1 MNALYRI
8 DREKVIVGILLLSFI
23 LQYNPFF
30 SSEFLWK
37 DYWTG
42 SALRTGISL
51 TLLFLCFMFRIFNG
65 CALRTPAGF
74 IAMAFITIGVYGLTI
89 GFMRGNDVKFMLAD
103 SAIWFET
110 AAYLIL
116 LGTLRFSSII
126 QLMRSMVVYTIF
138 AAIGHIWLFWS
149 TRDDVVIAALVGGER
164 IVRLTDL
171 QSPLMLIF
179 LLYPY
184 LEFSSRVKF
193 LGSMILLIEIVLGFF
208 RSVWAAFLI
217 SFLTTVF
224 IYPRLVMRRSVML
237 IIGMLLLAVP
247 VFEYIYFLTFNIPN
261 VVSGRIMQGVGTAD
275 SLGRLSS
282 TLAVLSQ
289 WADSASKLLFGGG
302 FGAMAWFVND
312 FGAGELL
319 ALQPVGSISNYFV
332 GFLCQVGLFGS
343 LFAILMFWKAKN
355 YWRKSDLE
363 TRRIIVV
370 FFAYLAAQWLTFPST
385 IHYPTGMSIAI
396 IIAIFGHRLTFLK

>member
-1 MNALYRI
+1 
-8 DREKVIVGILLLSFI
+8 
-23 LQYNPFF
+23 
-30 SSEFLWK
+30 
-37 DYWTG
+37 
-42 SALRTGISL
+42 
-51 TLLFLCFMFRIFNG
+51 
-65 CALRTPAGF
+65 
-74 IAMAFITIGVYGLTI
+74 
-89 GFMRGNDVKFMLAD
+89 
-103 SAIWFET
+103 
-110 AAYLIL
+110 
-116 LGTLRFSSII
+116 
-126 QLMRSMVVYTIF
+126 
-138 AAIGHIWLFWS
+138 
-149 TRDDVVIAALVGGER
+149 
-164 IVRLTDL
+164 
-171 QSPLMLIF
+171 MLIF

-193 LGSMILLIEIVLGFF
+193 LGSTILLIEIVLGFF

-247 VFEYIYFLTFNIPN
+247 VFEFIYFLTFDIPN

-289 WADSASKLLFGGG
+289 LADSASKLLFGGG

-343 LFAILMFWKAKN
+343 LAAILMFWKAKN

-396 IIAIFGHRLTFLK
+396 IIAIFGHRLTFLKCESPPVC